1 MEQKPMTK
9 DDIEAFAQEATSD
22 DEQELWEKK
31 LLGNDP
37 AHVAKSSFYKGTPDA
52 GNIFIKIPVSTA
64 SKLKLLADNE
74 GMRCEDYVLRL
85 IDNHLKKN

>member
-31 LLGNDP
+31 LLGNDL
-37 AHVAKSSFYKGTPDA
+37 AHVVKSNFYKGTPDA
-52 GNIFIKIPVSTA
+52 GSLFIKIPVSSA
-64 SKLKLLADNE
+64 SKLKQLADNE
-74 GMRCEDYVLRL
+74 GMRCEEYILRL
-85 IDNHLKKN
+85 IDDHLKKE